1 MIIQAN
7 DPEITSLMKISN
19 TITGAT
25 LPWQFSAFPD
35 GQVQL
40 KVPKSA
46 VGDFDQFD
54 VKVSLTNPIILDL
67 FMQLLY
73 SASINRIKIN
83 YLYGARCDKIESGD
97 YYVCNVAA
105 KVLEDIHDH
114 DGYTRSC
121 DFLAPHCLD
130 LVNEYSNSKSIYTIP
145 DCVDLSDY
153 DMIIFPDESAFT
165 RYAPQIDGML
175 YMICEKHRDQ
185 ESGKIISH
193 KIPALPDH
201 VKKVILLDD
210 LGDAL
215 GSFINIAKT
224 TPENVSLDLFIFHG
238 VFTNNA
244 LQRGLE
250 YFNKIIVSN
259 SLLAPQKQYEAL
271 PDEDKS
277 RVVIFDV
284 WD

>member
-19 TITGAT
+19 TITGVI
-25 LPWQFSAFPD
+25 LPWEYNSFPD

-73 SASINRIKIN
+73 SESIQRIKIN
-83 YLYGARCDKIESGD
+83 YLYGARCDKIESGN

-114 DGYTRSC
+114 DGYIRSC

-130 LVNEYSNSKSIYTIP
+130 LVNEYKNSKSIYTIP
-145 DCVDLSDY
+145 DCVDILDY
-153 DMIIFPDESAFT
+153 DMVIFPDESAFK
-165 RYAPQIDGML
+165 RYAPQIVAMR
-175 YMICEKHRDQ
+175 YAICEKHRDQ

-201 VKKVILLDD
+201 VKKVILIDD
-210 LGDAL
+210 LCDFGTTFL
-215 GSFINIAKT
+215 NIGKT
-224 TPENVSLDLFIFHG
+224 IPEGVKADLFVYHG
-238 VFTNNA
+238 VFTENA
-244 LQRGLE
+244 PTRLIE
-250 YFNKIIVSN
+250 YFEKVFVSN
-259 SLLAPQKQYEAL
+259 SLPHVMQMQSLVPAGRL
-271 PDEDKS
+271 
-277 RVVIFDV
+277 VVFDV
-284 WD
+284 WN